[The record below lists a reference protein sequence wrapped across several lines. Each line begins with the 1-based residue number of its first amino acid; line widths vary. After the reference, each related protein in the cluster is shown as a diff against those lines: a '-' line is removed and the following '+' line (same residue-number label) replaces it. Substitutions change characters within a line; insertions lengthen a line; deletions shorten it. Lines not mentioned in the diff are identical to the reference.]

1 MKKKNKNKVVMSD
14 EALSVLLCNM
24 DGCTDYVF
32 NKFQCISSVTVL
44 PRPTAFSM
52 RLTR

>member
-1 MKKKNKNKVVMSD
+1 MSD

-32 NKFQCISSVTVL
+32 NKFQCISRVTVS
-44 PRPTAFSM
+44 PRLMAASIMPL
-52 RLTR
+52 RR